1 MAWRRITTLTLFPV
15 ALTVIIGCSQPDPV
29 WTLQTADEAP
39 RQSSALSDTASAT
52 IDSLKTPVARPDL
65 DEALDNVE
73 ALYATGVHYFQIS
86 ELDSAQASYE
96 QALAILAEI
105 DLNPEQ
111 SPDQASRMDRLL
123 NEIEED
129 YRLTLIASGSLSN
142 EASVTAFRELFAD
155 LKNFKRLKEQSE
167 VKVKEF
173 NEADSVIYDI
183 DIEWNE
189 KVENSLIYLQ
199 TVARDKFNAY
209 LERAGAYL
217 PLMEKIFEERGLPH
231 DLVYLPLI
239 ESGFKAS
246 AYSYAKASGFWQFIS
261 STGRLYGLEHNW
273 WFDERRDFVKS
284 TIAAAEHLKDL
295 YEQFGSWNLA
305 LAAYNGGAGRVSREI
320 KKARTN
326 NFWKLS
332 LHKQTKAYVPLFMAS
347 TIIAKQPQKYGFF
360 PNYQQPIE
368 YDVFTIDKCIS
379 IEAISAKTGIAIADL
394 ERLNPELLRGITPP
408 GVKQYDFR
416 IPKGMSDVLA
426 MAYNNI
432 PEEKPVTLSR
442 HKVRRGDTLSS
453 IARKYGVSV
462 NTLVTANNI
471 KKNKRIYIGQYL
483 NIPTGGGRA
492 IRQIPSDFAQT
503 RAAKIQTINK
513 STGKYKVRSGD
524 TLWKIASSYGIS
536 IAELKRH
543 NNLSS
548 NMVFAGRWLKIPM
561 QSSNPAAEIKP
572 ADVTFEIYTV
582 KRGDYLNK
590 IASRFGTD
598 LATIKEANGLTSN
611 RIFPGMK
618 LKIPPNGT
626 SDISD
631 ASDKPNNNKELS
643 QKTYTVR
650 RGDTLWKIAQAHGVS
665 LNNLA
670 RWNNLSVRSRI
681 FPGDK
686 LKIYF
691 D

>member
-1 MAWRRITTLTLFPV
+1 M
-15 ALTVIIGCSQPDPV
+15 TVIIGCSQPDPI
-29 WTLQTADEAP
+29 WTLQTAAETPA
-39 RQSSALSDTASAT
+39 QSSALTDTASVT
-52 IDSLKTPVARPDL
+52 VDSLKTPVSRPDL

-73 ALYATGVHYFQIS
+73 ALYATGVYYFQTS

-105 DLNPEQ
+105 DLNSEQ
-111 SPDQASRMDRLL
+111 SPDQAARMDRLL

-173 NEADSVIYDI
+173 NEADTVIYDI

-199 TVARDKFNAY
+199 TVAREKFNTY

-273 WFDERRDFVKS
+273 WYDERRDFVKS

-295 YEQFGSWNLA
+295 YDQFGSWNLA

-320 KKARTN
+320 KKAKTN

-332 LHKQTKAYVPLFMAS
+332 LHKQTKAYVPLFMAA
-347 TIIAKQPQKYGFF
+347 TIIAKEPQKYGFF
-360 PNYQQPIE
+360 PNYHDPIE
-368 YDVFTIDKCIS
+368 YDIFKIDKCMS
-379 IEAISAKTGIAIADL
+379 LEVISARTGIGTADL

-416 IPKGMSDVLA
+416 IPKGMSDALG

-432 PEEKPVTLSR
+432 PEEKPATLSR
-442 HKVRRGDTLSS
+442 HKVRRGETLSG

-471 KKNKRIYIGQYL
+471 RKNKRIYIGQYL
-483 NIPTGGGRA
+483 NIPTGGGKPIRRA
-492 IRQIPSDFAQT
+492 SSDLAQSRT
-503 RAAKIQTINK
+503 AKTQTVDK
-513 STGKYKVRSGD
+513 STGKYRVRSGD
-524 TLWKIASSYGIS
+524 TLWKIASLYGIS

-548 NMVFAGRWLKIPM
+548 NTVYAGRWLKIPTR
-561 QSSNPAAEIKP
+561 SSPSAEIKP
-572 ADVTFEIYTV
+572 AEMTLEIYTV

-611 RIFPGMK
+611 RIFPSMR
-618 LKIPPNGT
+618 LKIPSNGAAGN
-626 SDISD
+626 SD
-631 ASDKPNNNKELS
+631 ASDKPNNTKELS
-643 QKTYTVR
+643 QKIYTVR

-665 LNNLA
+665 LNSLA